1 MKRGL
6 EGMEALGVG
15 LNYTGNKGKIAPVLE
30 SIFNDY
36 KKNKAIERLSKK
48 YGDILSPAYIRKII
62 GSGVIIRMTKS
73 KKNMHYKWNAG
84 DNPDFFDL
92 ADKVLAYSTRTP
104 VKVEKK
110 VDIPD
115 YTSKLTILL
124 FKNGIDE
131 GKIPLL
137 TQEIIKIFYPE

>member
-1 MKRGL
+1 MERGL
-6 EGMEALGVG
+6 DPKKAMKIGK
-15 LNYTGNKGKIAPVLE
+15 NFTGIKATIASVLE
-30 SIFNDY
+30 RIFYDY
-36 KKNKAIERLSKK
+36 KNDKVIERLSEK
-48 YGDILSPAYIRKII
+48 YENAISPAYIRKII

-84 DNPDFFDL
+84 VNPDFYDL

-104 VKVEKK
+104 VKIEKK
-110 VDIPD
+110 IDLPD

-124 FKNGIDE
+124 FKNGVDE